1 MSNLTQFKQGG
12 LWFRGAYSAG
22 VTYYPNNTVTYGN
35 STYICIKQSVGNLPT
50 NTTYFSLF
58 TSAPTIQVATVGS
71 GTTPATFTLTSDGS
85 TITLNKPS

>member
-1 MSNLTQFKQGG
+1 MSALSQFKQGMIRY
-12 LWFRGAYSAG
+12 RGTYAADT
-22 VTYYPNNTVTYGN
+22 TYYPNNTVTYGN